1 MNRKAMKKMRRVVL
15 LILITCTY
23 LNGISQNNLVVEQIQ
38 VYSSLNPNAT
48 YWQLPTNINPILA
61 ALDKGYFSELNLQR
75 EKNYPLVQKTL
86 TKLNQMGKIVIDW
99 KNSSTIPYHAYL
111 ELYEVSAD
119 FAYKNNLVDIPL
131 NKRDSVHSFWLIGCS
146 IFNQEKEKVNAK
158 NILLGLLPIQSLGM
172 GYTIT
177 TSAGVPTSIYQA
189 VIKGI
194 SLLSINSGELDYIE
208 AKMPMAYAID
218 NYWMPLIHNQPRT
231 IIDTA
236 KGFLSFTKEDGNH
249 LLRIPN
255 AVLNKINT
263 RDRTTNNPFSDI
275 VTYIK
280 KNRSNTNSNEYYQ
293 VIQALRDVTN
303 NIDYTIK
310 GYIEFD
316 NIGLKNE
323 WETSNAIV
331 FLPDSMHTIY
341 QGNDSVG
348 NFSVKENVIE
358 KNKSYNPNIIY
369 NGYDSTKQYALNTF
383 FATQPIIHS
392 RIIEG
397 KIKNHSFTIQLNYEN
412 NINTILLDN
421 KIVLV
426 TGGQKKPVQMVAA
439 QNSADPILLD
449 LLLLMASSEI
459 FQYPS

>member
-1 MNRKAMKKMRRVVL
+1 MNHKAMKKMIRVGL
-15 LILITCTY
+15 LIFISCTY
-23 LNGISQNNLVVEQIQ
+23 VIGFSQNNLVVEQIQ

-48 YWQLPTNINPILA
+48 YWQLPSNVNPILA

-86 TKLNQMGKIVIDW
+86 TKLNQMGKIVINW
-99 KNSSTIPYHAYL
+99 ENSSTVPYHAYI
-111 ELYEVSAD
+111 ELYEVSPD
-119 FAYKNNLVDIPL
+119 FAYKNELVNIPL
-131 NKRDSVHSFWLIGCS
+131 NKKDSVHSFWLIGCS
-146 IFNQEKEKVNAK
+146 IFNQDKEKVNAK
-158 NILLGLLPIQSLGM
+158 NILMGLLPIHSLGM

-177 TSAGVPTSIYQA
+177 TSASVPTSIYQA
-189 VIKGI
+189 ITKGV
-194 SLLSINSGELDYIE
+194 SLLSTQSGELDYIE

-231 IIDTA
+231 IIDTS
-236 KGFLSFTKEDGNH
+236 KGFLAFAKEDRGH
-249 LLRIPN
+249 LLRIPA

-263 RDRTTNNPFSDI
+263 RDRSANNPFSEI

-280 KNRSNTNSNEYYQ
+280 KNRSNTNSNEYYEVLQ
-293 VIQALRDVTN
+293 SLRDVTN

-310 GYIEFD
+310 GFIEFD
-316 NIGLKNE
+316 NIGLKDE
-323 WETSNAIV
+323 SGTSNAIV

-348 NFSVKENVIE
+348 NFSVRENVAE
-358 KNKSYNPNIIY
+358 KNKAYNPNIIY
-369 NGYDSTKQYALNTF
+369 NGYDSTKQYALNTYY
-383 FATQPIIHS
+383 AKQPIIHS
-392 RIIEG
+392 RVVEG

-412 NINTILLDN
+412 NLNTILLDN

-426 TGGQKKPVQMVAA
+426 TGGQKKPVQMVVT
-439 QNSADPILLD
+439 QNSADPLLLD
-449 LLLLMASSEI
+449 LLLLIASSEI